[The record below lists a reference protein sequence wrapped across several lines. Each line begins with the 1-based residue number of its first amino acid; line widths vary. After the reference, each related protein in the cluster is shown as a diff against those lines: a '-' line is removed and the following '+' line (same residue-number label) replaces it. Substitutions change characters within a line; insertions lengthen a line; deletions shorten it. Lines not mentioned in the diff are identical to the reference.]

1 MTTTKRELLTA
12 DDLLRLHS
20 QGVKGELILG
30 VFVESV
36 ASGVE
41 RGEIAIFI
49 AAQLLAIV
57 KPQGLGRV
65 IGTDSGVL
73 LQNGPDVVREPDVAY
88 ISAERLPLDERVC
101 GYLPVAP
108 DLVVEIASSNDT
120 DREVYDKARMW
131 LSHGVTLVWVVYP
144 DTMTIEVHSLGA
156 PTSTLTEDDV
166 LDGGTVLPGFTLA
179 MRDVFD

>member
-41 RGEIAIFI
+41 HGEIAIFI

-88 ISAERLPLDERVC
+88 ISAERLPLDERVR

-108 DLVVEIASSNDT
+108 DLVVEIASPNDA

-131 LSHGVTLVWVVYP
+131 LSHGVSIVWLVDP
-144 DTMTIEVHSLGA
+144 DSRSVTVHSPDA
-156 PTSTLTEDDV
+156 ATYDLTDADT
-166 LDGGTVLPGFTLA
+166 LDGGGVLPGFTLPV
-179 MRDVFD
+179 RDIFD